1 MDRKETEPL
10 YRSGD
15 SLSERTFIPG
25 TGSTGCGLYKVVE
38 AIGTMIQNIK
48 YISIYINTARFFL
61 QGAGLVRNLN
71 ICFEWRVRREAGE
84 WGDTSTVTC
93 SLTHIHTHTHTCTTH
108 MNPAWTHRRLQNHL
122 MLARKQAW
130 DLLP

>member
-25 TGSTGCGLYKVVE
+25 TGSTGCGSYKVVE

-48 YISIYINTARFFL
+48 YISIYINTAGFFL

-71 ICFEWRVRREAGE
+71 TCFEWRVRRKARE
-84 WGDTSTVTC
+84 WGDTSTVRTL
-93 SLTHIHTHTHTCTTH
+93 SYTHTYTHLHHTHKPSVDTQETVKPS
-108 MNPAWTHRRLQNHL
+108 NAG
-122 MLARKQAW
+122 
-130 DLLP
+130 